1 MKTYVLDL
9 VVVTDIVIVIELH
22 LIVHV
27 TQSIQVQFGCDNKT
41 RLDRKY
47 LTGRN
52 VSDEEFWTKLDVHFY
67 KRNQGRYQELCV
79 PQ

>member
-9 VVVTDIVIVIELH
+9 VVVTDVVIVIELH

-52 VSDEEFWTKLDVHFY
+52 VSDEEF
-67 KRNQGRYQELCV
+67 
-79 PQ
+79 